1 MDNYLEFQALVTEHK
16 LSKKIISVH
25 IYNTDDVNGVK
36 RIVELKRLCKERK
49 MLAGGERDLAG
60 LLTKV

>member
-1 MDNYLEFQALVTEHK
+1 MTEHN